1 MEYVRTVNSPG
12 LNTTSTKDSIVQY
25 LLDRESGSQHCTI
38 AHIQTLPGG
47 GSRAG
52 LHTHPVDQI
61 YYVLSGSIGLEI
73 EGKEYQATPG
83 TLVVIPAGV
92 PHRNWNSGSE
102 PSIHLAFNTPLPD
115 PNVPFA
121 QTVGS

>member
-1 MEYVRTVNSPG
+1 MEYVRTVDTPG

-38 AHIQTLPGG
+38 ARIETLPGG

-52 LHTHPVDQI
+52 RHTHPVDQI
-61 YYVLSGSIGLEI
+61 YYILSGSMGLEI
-73 EGKEYQATPG
+73 DGQEYQATPG
-83 TLVVIPAGV
+83 TLVVIPAGT
-92 PHRNWNSGSE
+92 PHRNWNSGREASV
-102 PSIHLAFNTPLPD
+102 HLAFNTPLAD